1 MRLISG
7 YVLNTSDVK
16 KKKYIVCHFIILF
29 GKFKYKKS
37 NCLILD
43 SLSLLCLWSKNKC
56 YVKLMNQPTTY
67 VMLCRESYIF
77 IRKRFAFIRES

>member
-7 YVLNTSDVK
+7 YVLNTSNVK
-16 KKKYIVCHFIILF
+16 KNIYIVCHLF

>member
-7 YVLNTSDVK
+7 CVLNTSDVK
-16 KKKYIVCHFIILF
+16 YIYIYSVSFIWKIQV
-29 GKFKYKKS
+29 
-37 NCLILD
+37 LD

-77 IRKRFAFIRES
+77 IRKRSAFIRES